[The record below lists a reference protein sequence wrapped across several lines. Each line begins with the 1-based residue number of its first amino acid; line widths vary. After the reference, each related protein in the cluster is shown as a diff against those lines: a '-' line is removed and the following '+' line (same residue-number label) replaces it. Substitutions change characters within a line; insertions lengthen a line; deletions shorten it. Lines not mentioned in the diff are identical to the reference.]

1 MYSSCGDV
9 VMELPSIIL
18 FIVSQ
23 NPGTGGWGG
32 GGGGV
37 NKGRRR
43 WVTLVVHTVQ
53 VFNSITEL
61 PPPSY
66 LLHSKRCDVPR
77 SC

>member
-23 NPGTGGWGG
+23 NPGTGG
-32 GGGGV
+32 GGGV

-43 WVTLVVHTVQ
+43 GVTLVVHTVQ
-53 VFNSITEL
+53 VFNSSTEL
-61 PPPSY
+61 PP
-66 LLHSKRCDVPR
+66 LLPTCCIPRDVT
-77 SC
+77 CHAHVEDI